1 LEVVEMTKQTRTD
14 PNGSANPV
22 TDETRPFGRMLVAI
36 DESPAAEG
44 AVHLVDEWVEGPGA
58 DVRFLQ
64 VSEGHRQERSAVETE
79 LGVVAPQQAHHL
91 MVSASTLGA
100 RNRQLVR
107 GIADAAADF
116 GADVIVL
123 GFDRPRLAGH
133 RLAPSLREQIMRVTD
148 LPVLVAPSPKSD
160 TKRHHRLP
168 DLRRHEER
176 ADSDRPYAH
185 V

>member
-1 LEVVEMTKQTRTD
+1 MTKQTLTD
-14 PNGSANPV
+14 PNGSANDA
-22 TDETRPFGRMLVAI
+22 TDETRPFGRILVAI

-44 AVHLVDEWVEGPGA
+44 AVHLVAEWVDGPGA

-64 VSEGHRQERSAVETE
+64 VSEGHRQERSGVETE
-79 LGVVAPQQAHHL
+79 LRPVAPQQSHHL

-107 GIADAAADF
+107 GIADAAAGF

-123 GFDRPRLAGH
+123 GFDRPRLTGH

-148 LPVLVAPSPKSD
+148 LPVLVAPSPKED
-160 TKRHHRLP
+160 NKRHHRLP
-168 DLRRHEER
+168 DLHRHEER

>member
-1 LEVVEMTKQTRTD
+1 LEVVEMTKRTLTD
-14 PNGSANPV
+14 PNGGANHV

-36 DESPAAEG
+36 DGSQAAEG
-44 AVHLVDEWVEGPGA
+44 AVHLVAEWVDGFGA

-64 VSEGHRQERSAVETE
+64 VSEGHRQERSALETE
-79 LGVVAPQQAHHL
+79 LGPVAPPQAHHL
-91 MVSASTLGA
+91 MVSASTRGA

-160 TKRHHRLP
+160 TKRQHRLP
-168 DLRRHEER
+168 DLHRHEER
-176 ADSDRPYAH
+176 VDSDRPYAH

>member
-1 LEVVEMTKQTRTD
+1 LEVVEMTKQTLTD

-44 AVHLVDEWVEGPGA
+44 AVHLVAEWVDGPGA
-58 DVRFLQ
+58 DVRLLQ
-64 VSEGHRQERSAVETE
+64 VSDGHRQERSGVETE
-79 LGVVAPQQAHHL
+79 LGPVAPRQAHHL

-123 GFDRPRLAGH
+123 GFDRPRLTGH

-148 LPVLVAPSPKSD
+148 LPVLVAPSPKED
-160 TKRHHRLP
+160 NKRHHRLP
-168 DLRRHEER
+168 DLHRHEER

>member
-1 LEVVEMTKQTRTD
+1 MTKQTLTD
-14 PNGSANPV
+14 PNGSADHG

-36 DESPAAEG
+36 DESPAAVG
-44 AVHLVDEWVEGPGA
+44 AVHLVAEWVEGPGA

-64 VSEGHRQERSAVETE
+64 VSEGHRQERGGVETE
-79 LGVVAPQQAHHL
+79 LGAVAPQQAHHL

-133 RLAPSLREQIMRVTD
+133 RLAPSLREQIMRLTD
-148 LPVLVAPSPKSD
+148 LPVLVVPSPKPD

-168 DLRRHEER
+168 DLHRHEER

>member
-1 LEVVEMTKQTRTD
+1 MAKQMQTD
-14 PNGSANPV
+14 RDGSANHEM
-22 TDETRPFGRMLVAI
+22 DETRPFGRMLVAI
-36 DESPAAEG
+36 DESPAADG
-44 AVHLVDEWVEGPGA
+44 AVHLVAEWVHGPGA

-64 VSEGHRQERSAVETE
+64 VSEGHRQGRSGVETE
-79 LGVVAPQQAHHL
+79 LGPVAAQAHHL
-91 MVSASTLGA
+91 MVSAPTLGA
-100 RNRQLVR
+100 RNRQLVH

-148 LPVLVAPSPKSD
+148 LPVLVAPSPKPD
-160 TKRHHRLP
+160 NKRHHRLP
-168 DLRRHEER
+168 DLHRHEER
-176 ADSDRPYAH
+176 ANSARPYAH

>member
-1 LEVVEMTKQTRTD
+1 
-14 PNGSANPV
+14 
-22 TDETRPFGRMLVAI
+22 
-36 DESPAAEG
+36 
-44 AVHLVDEWVEGPGA
+44 
-58 DVRFLQ
+58 
-64 VSEGHRQERSAVETE
+64 
-79 LGVVAPQQAHHL
+79 

-123 GFDRPRLAGH
+123 GFDRPRLTGH

-148 LPVLVAPSPKSD
+148 LPVLVAPSPKED
-160 TKRHHRLP
+160 NKRHHRLP
-168 DLRRHEER
+168 DLHRHEER